1 MFSKKHWTF
10 SKIPRDVF
18 LKNNGMF
25 FDTFYPYFDMH
36 NLHFP
41 WNGVPLKQCFNSVLM
56 PFKHGVIITEKLR
69 FPIVSFPLQ
78 APQSP

>member
-1 MFSKKHWTF
+1 MFSKKHWTFLKKHLMF

-25 FDTFYPYFDMH
+25 FRHLYPYFDMH

-41 WNGVPLKQCFNSVLM
+41 WNGVPLKQCLNSVLIA
-56 PFKHGVIITEKLR
+56 F
-69 FPIVSFPLQ
+69 
-78 APQSP
+78 